1 MIVDFSARYVSPL
14 GRGMSSNSLR
24 TALED
29 VAHAPR
35 SSRASSG
42 QRSFGSLMAPS
53 LAGAPPHGK
62 RIWLALRHPDEPREV
77 RLDGARDL
85 AELLRHQ
92 VLVEDQHHDGAA
104 PLLPPPDVHRRDVDV
119 LSSEDRADLADH
131 ARPVLIAEDQDVA
144 LARELD
150 VEVAQ
155 THDSRLTVED
165 GAGDDL
171 APTARVRRD
180 GQHARV
186 ARGLRLSRD
195 VDRSEEHTSELQS
208 RLHLVCRLLLEKKKN

>member
-62 RIWLALRHPDEPREV
+62 RIWLALRQPDEPREV
-77 RLDGARDL
+77 RLDAARDL
-85 AELLRHQ
+85 TELLRDQ
-92 VLVEDQHHDGAA
+92 VLVEDQHHNGAA

-119 LSSEDRADLADH
+119 LSPEDRADLADH
-131 ARPVLIAEDQDVA
+131 ARPVLIGEAQDVT
-144 LARELD
+144 LGRDPD
-150 VEVAQ
+150 VEAPQ
-155 THDSRLTVED
+155 TH
-165 GAGDDL
+165 A
-171 APTARVRRD
+171 
-180 GQHARV
+180 
-186 ARGLRLSRD
+186 
-195 VDRSEEHTSELQS
+195 
-208 RLHLVCRLLLEKKKN
+208 